1 MMNKETGRTVFADL
15 CLDFDGVLH
24 SYASGWQGIDVIP
37 DAPVRA
43 AIPMLYLYLAEFSVA
58 VFSARSAEGRGI
70 AAMKKWVSHQDAM
83 FRLDISE
90 AAVKGRLPPVLK
102 QVPLSLVS
110 IEDWERWFD
119 QGALVERVVFPTVKP
134 ASQIYIDDRGFRFQ
148 GDWPDPDT
156 LRRLFTPWHKRG
168 R

>member
-1 MMNKETGRTVFADL
+1 MQNNKTVFADL

-24 SYASGWQGIDVIP
+24 SYASGWQGVDVIP

-58 VFSARSAEGRGI
+58 VFSARSAAEAGI
-70 AAMKKWVSHQDAM
+70 AAMQAWLSHHDAM

-90 AAVKGRLPPVLK
+90 ADVKRRLPPDLK

-110 IEDWERWFD
+110 IETWDRWFM
-119 QGALVERVVFPTVKP
+119 QGALVERILFPTAKP

-148 GDWPDPDT
+148 GDWPDADT